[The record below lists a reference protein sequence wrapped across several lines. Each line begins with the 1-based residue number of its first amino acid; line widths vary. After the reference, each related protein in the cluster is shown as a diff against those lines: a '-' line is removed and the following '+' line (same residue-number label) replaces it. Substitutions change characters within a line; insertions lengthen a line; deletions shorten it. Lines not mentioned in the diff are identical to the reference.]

1 MMARTVPQA
10 RQKQP
15 ADLHQHPC
23 QDPRNIPQISRDQ
36 RLRAAFDGIWLHT
49 QKRNQGRRSVPD
61 LVFWLVAGV
70 GFEPT

>member
-1 MMARTVPQA
+1 MRSTIPKDIP
-10 RQKQP
+10 RRP
-15 ADLHQHPC
+15 ADL
-23 QDPRNIPQISRDQ
+23 PRYPLQRAENIPGISPDH
-36 RLRAAFDGIWLHT
+36 RLRAAFRGIWLHA